1 MHHVSFSEITSTLQ
15 EQLKSNLPQ
24 IKILLKKNPALAFSA
39 ITEIASNVGKKY
51 KIRLSLNFPE
61 KGKIEKFELYG
72 TENIGFVFQRNSKAF
87 LIARDMIK
95 SKASEILGDVEIQ
108 DAYMYE
114 GKEGVRIKGD
124 SYRLDIL
131 PSSLHAWGQRNENT
145 TKFCDWLLEYCYE
158 VKPGVDDAFN
168 ETNS

>member
-1 MHHVSFSEITSTLQ
+1 MRHVSFSEITSTLQ

-24 IKILLKKNPALAFSA
+24 IKILLKKNPALAFTA

-95 SKASEILGDVEIQ
+95 SKASEIIGDVEIQ
-108 DAYMYE
+108 
-114 GKEGVRIKGD
+114 
-124 SYRLDIL
+124 
-131 PSSLHAWGQRNENT
+131 
-145 TKFCDWLLEYCYE
+145 
-158 VKPGVDDAFN
+158 
-168 ETNS
+168 